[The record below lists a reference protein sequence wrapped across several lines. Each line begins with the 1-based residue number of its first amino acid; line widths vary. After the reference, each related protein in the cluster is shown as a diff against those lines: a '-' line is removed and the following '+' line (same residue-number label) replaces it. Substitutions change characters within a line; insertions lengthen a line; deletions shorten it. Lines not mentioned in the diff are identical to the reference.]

1 VARLKDDYRQLT
13 GPQKAAIFLLSL
25 SEQHAGKLFEAME
38 EQEIRELSQS
48 MAGLGNVSAGV
59 VERLFVE
66 FADQLSGSGSL
77 VGSMESTERLLGRF
91 LGRDRVDQ
99 IMEEIRGPAGR
110 GVQLNAGASAAQG
123 QWLWFVHADSI
134 LPTGFLE
141 RFHELDLDSA
151 VVGGSFRFAL
161 DSLVWQAR
169 LWERGV
175 ALRVGLFGLP
185 YGDQGLFVRRAVF
198 ERMNGFRPIPLME
211 DVEFVGRLKR
221 EGRIRH
227 LKEHIITSARRWEQE
242 GWWRRTR
249 GNLGLLA
256 LYYVG
261 VSPEQL
267 ARRYEKKT

>member
-1 VARLKDDYRQLT
+1 L
-13 GPQKAAIFLLSL
+13 LLSIVIPVRRDAQAL
-25 SEQHAGKLFEAME
+25 SRL
-38 EQEIRELSQS
+38 LSQLPPQPDVQVIVT
-48 MAGLGNVSAGV
+48 ATGDGDEAFPANDRPQSAIEAARPDV
-59 VERLFVE
+59 IWV
-66 FADQLSGSGSL
+66 
-77 VGSMESTERLLGRF
+77 
-91 LGRDRVDQ
+91 
-99 IMEEIRGPAGR
+99 RGPAGR

-123 QWLWFVHADSI
+123 QWLWFVHADST

-141 RFHELDLDSA
+141 RFRALDLDSA

-161 DSLVWQAR
+161 DSPAWQAR

-198 ERMNGFRPIPLME
+198 ERMDGFRPIPLME

-227 LKEHIITSARRWEQE
+227 LKEHMVTSARRWEQE

-261 VSPEQL
+261 VPPDEL
-267 ARRYEKKT
+267 ARRYEQKKP